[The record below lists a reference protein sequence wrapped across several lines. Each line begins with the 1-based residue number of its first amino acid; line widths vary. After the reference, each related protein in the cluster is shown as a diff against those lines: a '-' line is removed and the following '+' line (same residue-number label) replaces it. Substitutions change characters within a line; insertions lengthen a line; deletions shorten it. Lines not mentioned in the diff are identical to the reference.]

1 MSDNTKTR
9 DELTFIELL
18 AEHVFDPSSITETSE
33 DVNILEL
40 SEYSTGVPYSGS
52 VTTRSAPSHPLEEPS
67 LVHNNSLM
75 DVEPATESVE
85 VEEEKTEPV
94 TEPIVD
100 VEEQKVAP
108 VTEPIVEVEEEKTEP
123 VTEPIVEVEEEKTE
137 PVTEP
142 IVEVEEEKTES
153 VTELIVDIEEKKTE
167 TIAEP
172 VKVEETETIA
182 EPVKVEEQKV
192 EPVKVEE
199 VKVDETPV
207 VEEPKGVFNKLT
219 SSLFSICN
227 WFVKK

>member
-75 DVEPATESVE
+75 DEEPLIDAVE
-85 VEEEKTEPV
+85 VEEEK
-94 TEPIVD
+94 
-100 VEEQKVAP
+100 A
-108 VTEPIVEVEEEKTEP
+108 EP
-123 VTEPIVEVEEEKTE
+123 VTEPIVEVEEEK
-137 PVTEP
+137 
-142 IVEVEEEKTES
+142 
-153 VTELIVDIEEKKTE
+153 
-167 TIAEP
+167 AEP
-172 VKVEETETIA
+172 VKVEEI
-182 EPVKVEEQKV
+182 
-192 EPVKVEE
+192 
-199 VKVDETPV
+199 KVDETPV

>member
-40 SEYSTGVPYSGS
+40 SE
-52 VTTRSAPSHPLEEPS
+52 EPS
-67 LVHNNSLM
+67 LVHNNSFM
-75 DVEPATESVE
+75 EVEPATESVE
-85 VEEEKTEPV
+85 VEKEN
-94 TEPIVD
+94 
-100 VEEQKVAP
+100 
-108 VTEPIVEVEEEKTEP
+108 TEP

-137 PVTEP
+137 TIFEPVKITEEEP
-142 IVEVEEEKTES
+142 IIETIKV
-153 VTELIVDIEEKKTE
+153 EEKKTE
-167 TIAEP
+167 PAIES
-172 VKVEETETIA
+172 
-182 EPVKVEEQKV
+182 
-192 EPVKVEE
+192 VKVEE